1 MDVKEI
7 DLLVES
13 PKENDDY
20 EQELELTGVLLEEE
34 LMAIKSM
41 CSEENS
47 NKGSVFPFFIKV
59 GNTRRFIG
67 FFDLTF
73 NAVIKLEFLSRDYT
87 LLLIDSVND
96 RTATILSKDNTNG
109 DSLFKLITLN

>member
-7 DLLVES
+7 DFLVEA
-13 PKENDDY
+13 PKEDDEY

-34 LMAIKSM
+34 LMAIKAM
-41 CSEENS
+41 CSEEKAD
-47 NKGSVFPFFIKV
+47 KGSVFPFFIKV

-87 LLLIDSVND
+87 LLLIDKLSN
-96 RTATILSKDNTNG
+96 RTAIILSKDNTNG